1 MNRQVPLSREL
12 QEVVV
17 DGFTHGGEGVA
28 RIEGKAVFVAGTLPG
43 ERVMVRVIDDRKRWA
58 RAELVDVI
66 TPSEDRVEPPCP
78 YVGSCGGCDLQHA
91 SPRAQRALKTRVV
104 IEQLERLGGIQ
115 RPPVEPCR
123 AVGPDL
129 GYRNHAQF
137 HAADDGRLG
146 FRRAGSH
153 DVVPI
158 DRCLVLA
165 DEVQHLRTEVGD
177 STGAS
182 AVAMRAH
189 SAPDGDHAHDT
200 DQTSAAVVVT
210 PGAGGLDLPEGKFD
224 ILLAQPGGNTVPL
237 RGSGTLSI
245 SVAGLNLSYPADG
258 FFQVNVSG
266 AEALVAAVLEAV
278 GDISGALVW
287 DLYAGVGL
295 LSIPLAQA
303 GGEVVAVESHESA
316 ARHADLNVDR
326 HGVDIEVLALPTEKV
341 TSGSLGSEGPD
352 DPDVVVLDPPRAGA
366 GPQVVNDLV
375 RLSPATIVYVACD
388 VAALARDARV
398 LIEGGY
404 RLISAV
410 PLDLFPMTHHVEV
423 VATFSR

>member
-1 MNRQVPLSREL
+1 MMSPQIPLSREP
-12 QEVVV
+12 QEVVI

-43 ERVMVRVIDDRKRWA
+43 ERVMVRVLDDRKRWA

-66 TPSEDRVEPPCP
+66 SPSDDRVEPPCP

-91 SPRAQRALKTRVV
+91 SPQAQRALKTRVV

-115 RPPVEPCR
+115 HPPVEPCR
-123 AVGPDL
+123 AVGTDL

-158 DRCLVLA
+158 DQCLVLA
-165 DEVQHLRTEVGD
+165 DEVQHLRNEVGD
-177 STGAS
+177 TTGAS

-189 SAPDGDHAHDT
+189 VVGDADPA
-200 DQTSAAVVVT
+200 SAAVVVT
-210 PGAGGLDLPEGKFD
+210 PGPGGLDLPGGEFD
-224 ILLAQPGGNTVPL
+224 ILLAQPGGNTVAL
-237 RGSGTLSI
+237 RGSGTLSA
-245 SVAGLNLSYPADG
+245 SVAGLSFSYPADG
-258 FFQVNVSG
+258 FFQINTSG
-266 AEALVAAVLEAV
+266 AEALVGAVLDAV

-295 LSIPLAQA
+295 LSIPLAKA
-303 GGEVVAVESHESA
+303 GGEVVAVESHEASA
-316 ARHADLNVDR
+316 HHADLNIDR
-326 HGVDIEVLALPTEKV
+326 HGVDIEVLALPVEKV
-341 TSGSLGSEGPD
+341 TSGSLGPEGPD

-366 GPQVVNDLV
+366 GPQVIKDLV

-398 LIEGGY
+398 FVEGGY
-404 RLISAV
+404 QLISAV